1 LRIFSHKTP
10 IGQRL
15 DESNHTVTNAGCF
28 VNPNGLNGAV
38 PIPELIT
45 SLVGGTSAS
54 VASGPPASSNP
65 FGPLQ
70 SSLASLGLG
79 GNPVGSLSTLL
90 GGTPLADLTSALS
103 GTPLGSLTFSGF
115 RGSPYNS
122 LTSALGGS
130 GSASNPLSMLTG
142 ARSGVTSGSSDSGG
156 SGRALAPM
164 TALADQLTGTFSSAA
179 GSTSGAGTA
188 TSGLTIVLGGL
199 LPLSHK

>member
-1 LRIFSHKTP
+1 MRIFSHKTP

-28 VNPNGLNGAV
+28 VNPNGLNGAM
-38 PIPELIT
+38 PIPELIA

-79 GNPVGSLSTLL
+79 SKPVGSLSTLL
-90 GGTPLADLTSALS
+90 GGTPLAGLTSALS

-115 RGSPYNS
+115 RGSPLNS
-122 LTSALGGS
+122 LTRPWAVRVARRIRCRCSR
-130 GSASNPLSMLTG
+130 
-142 ARSGVTSGSSDSGG
+142 ARSPAS
-156 SGRALAPM
+156 RA
-164 TALADQLTGTFSSAA
+164 AA
-179 GSTSGAGTA
+179 RTRAAAAERSRR
-188 TSGLTIVLGGL
+188 
-199 LPLSHK
+199 